1 MGCLLCALLRPP
13 LPLLGGYTLIWLQ
26 QEFPEQHVER
36 GWDGARANETSSSL
50 SFVSLPDPQVSSAA
64 GLPWSVHTNSALE
77 STLTS
82 PSCRQGN

>member
-1 MGCLLCALLRPP
+1 MHCSGPPCLCWVATPSSGCSKNSQSS
-13 LPLLGGYTLIWLQ
+13 TWN
-26 QEFPEQHVER
+26 
-36 GWDGARANETSSSL
+36 GAGMEYVLTKHCHP
-50 SFVSLPDPQVSSAA
+50 SFVSLPGPQVSSAA